1 MRRKKNK
8 RKGIAAT
15 EAAICLPILVFIWIA
30 SLQLLQLLAFKQ
42 QAQLLA
48 SHAAT
53 RVVASTIPFD
63 VIESEV
69 TAMAETL
76 EIRGVEASV
85 SRVNPLMVRSVV
97 TFNLKENAPIAT
109 ALSVSPTIESTFFS
123 YRTE

>member
-63 VIESEV
+63 VIEPEV

-85 SRVNPLMVRSVV
+85 SRVNPLMVRSIVK
-97 TFNLKENAPIAT
+97 FNLEENAPIAT

-123 YRTE
+123 YRSE

>member
-97 TFNLKENAPIAT
+97 KFNLEENAPIAT

-123 YRTE
+123 YRSE